1 MQVRKPTFCL
11 TFPWERLSAGE
22 DTKNTRKKLRDLEAK
37 DVNTVH
43 GLELEKIDLAIDE
56 YRLDDAE
63 KYAARAADARSHL
76 AFVTVQLGRIMG
88 R

>member
-37 DVNTVH
+37 DVNTVY

-76 AFVTVQLGRIMG
+76 AVVTVQLGRIMG